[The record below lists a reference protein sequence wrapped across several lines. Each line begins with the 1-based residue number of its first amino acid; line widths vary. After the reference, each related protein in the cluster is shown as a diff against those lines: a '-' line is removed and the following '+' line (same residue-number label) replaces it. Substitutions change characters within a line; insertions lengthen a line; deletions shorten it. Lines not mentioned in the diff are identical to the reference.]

1 MPKKLRDQDGLT
13 PNEAKFAKLLCQGL
27 TQHEAYQRAWP
38 GSRSTPKQIDTR
50 ASLIAN
56 KPEIKRR
63 VREILA
69 QMKVSDLD
77 SAGQAFKDVLSA
89 LEQAQAAKNWTAVAQ
104 LSRLRLDCHGMLKTS
119 VGDRT
124 GLSSISDANLLE
136 ALAGS
141 NVELR
146 KELEKLLGRDTFEKP
161 AAPAP
166 AAPAPTVAPTT
177 TKH

>member
-1 MPKKLRDQDGLT
+1 MSQRLRDADGLT
-13 PNEAKFAKLLCQGL
+13 PAEAYFAKLLCQGL
-27 TQHEAYQRAWP
+27 TQREAFRKAWP
-38 GSRSTPKQIDTR
+38 KSRAKQKTIDDM
-50 ASLIAN
+50 ASAVAN
-56 KPEIKRR
+56 RPEVRKRC
-63 VREILA
+63 REILA
-69 QMKVSDLD
+69 QKKVSDLD
-77 SAGQAFKDVLSA
+77 SAGQAFKDVLAA

-161 AAPAP
+161 AAAEPAK
-166 AAPAPTVAPTT
+166 VAVAVPPDV